1 MMITNTIKSALF
13 GATVSVFLT
22 ACGGSDSTTE
32 VQEQA
37 KVVTPEPVA
46 FDYQSLID
54 NKISSAVPGIILLV
68 NTPDREFIGSA
79 GVSDIENQTPMQTSD
94 TFHIASTGKVF
105 IGLLAAQ
112 LHQDGLLNLDDT
124 LDTWLPSDLL
134 TKIQYSDKI
143 TLRQLLNHSSGIY
156 NYGDT
161 DKWKEDA
168 LANPE
173 QEKGNAELVEYALN
187 KPAEFEP
194 GTGWHYSNTNY
205 NLAGMILDTV
215 LGSQNAYEMR
225 DRILSPLSLEDTFS
239 VGVENNMIELIPGYE
254 TINGQHFNTKDLN
267 LKYTSAAAPIASSVS
282 DVAHFTRSMF
292 KDPNFINDDIRDLM
306 WGTDSLVKDKNNE
319 NYGLGMSQLKHNGAN
334 VYFHSGGNPGY
345 SSENFYFEAQDI
357 SIVLFLNCGGSDECL
372 TSFKTIR
379 DKVIEQV
386 TKS

>member
-1 MMITNTIKSALF
+1 MMKTNTVKSALF
-13 GATVSVFLT
+13 GATISVLLT
-22 ACGGSDSTTE
+22 ACGGSNSTTE

-37 KVVTPEPVA
+37 KVVTPEPIV

-134 TKIQYSDKI
+134 TQIQYSDKI

-254 TINGQHFNTKDLN
+254 SIQGQLFNTKDLN

-282 DVAHFTRSMF
+282 DVADFTRSMF
-292 KDPNFINDDIRDLM
+292 KDPNFINDNVRDLM
-306 WGTDSLVKDKNNE
+306 WGNDSLVKDTDNE
-319 NYGLGMSQLKHNGAN
+319 NYGLGMYQLKHNGGN

-345 SSENFYFEAQDI
+345 SSENFYFEDQDTNV
-357 SIVLFLNCGGSDECL
+357 VLFLNCGGSDECL